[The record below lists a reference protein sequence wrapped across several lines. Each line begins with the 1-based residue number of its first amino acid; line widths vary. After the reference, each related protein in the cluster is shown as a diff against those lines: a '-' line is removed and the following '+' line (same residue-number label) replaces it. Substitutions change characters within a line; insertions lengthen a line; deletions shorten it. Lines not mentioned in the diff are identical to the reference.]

1 MSHSIGT
8 CLWFDGKGKEAF
20 DFYKK
25 VFNNGAELVSQ
36 NPMAV
41 V

>member
-8 CLWFDGKGKEAF
+8 CLWFDGKAKEAF
-20 DFYKK
+20 DFYKE
-25 VFNNGAELVSQ
+25 VFNSVAELVSQ
-36 NPMAV
+36 KPMAV